1 MGSAR
6 GDIQVTYRGTLLQ
19 DGVPADDVYRMQFQL
34 YADESTP
41 TALAM
46 LETDVEVT
54 QGVFSVEVGALFEHT
69 VPPVFLA
76 LAVRGPT
83 DPAFDVLPRVMITA
97 VPYAQRA
104 ATADAVD
111 WMNVQNVPPLVPGAT
126 GPQGPPGTTGASGPP
141 GAAGTTGPQG
151 PPGATGVPGPPGT
164 AGAMGPQGLAGPM
177 GAMGPQGPAGAP
189 PGVAGPIGATGAA
202 GLTGAPGATGAA
214 GPIGATGATGLLFQG
229 PWNSSTT
236 YAQADAVSFN
246 GSSYIALQSN
256 NLNQPPDIEP
266 HVLESVGPGREYRSN
281 GRHRRRRDH
290 RRRRGHRP
298 DRASGGD
305 GGHRGDRHGR
315 RRRDH
320 RGRRGHRR
328 HRASGGDGGQGR
340 PARQAPRGPPG
351 PPGPPAPP
359 AHLQPKHPNRYFG
372 KPKWYTRAHRPL
384 RSNC

>member
-1 MGSAR
+1 MGRTKLTLWCCMVLLGALPWVVHAVTYR
-6 GDIQVTYRGTLLQ
+6 VTYRGTLLQ
-19 DGVPADDVYRMQFQL
+19 DGVPADGVYRMQFQL

-69 VPPVFLA
+69 VPPVFLE

-151 PPGATGVPGPPGT
+151 PPGAIGAPGAPGA

-177 GAMGPQGPAGAP
+177 GAMGPQGPAGATGVT
-189 PGVAGPIGATGAA
+189 GVAGPIGATGAA
-202 GLTGAPGATGAA
+202 GLNGATGATGAA

-229 PWNSSTT
+229 PWDSSTT
-236 YAQADAVSFN
+236 YAQADTVRFN

-256 NLNQPPDIEP
+256 NLTSPP
-266 HVLESVGPGREYRSN
+266 
-281 GRHRRRRDH
+281 
-290 RRRRGHRP
+290 
-298 DRASGGD
+298 
-305 GGHRGDRHGR
+305 
-315 RRRDH
+315 
-320 RGRRGHRR
+320 
-328 HRASGGDGGQGR
+328 
-340 PARQAPRGPPG
+340 
-351 PPGPPAPP
+351 
-359 AHLQPKHPNRYFG
+359 
-372 KPKWYTRAHRPL
+372 T
-384 RSNC
+384 